1 MAQYYQIV
9 GQGQSLTLEDLQ
21 RYCPNLCLDR
31 IIVNQDEQQYAQ
43 QQVSTNPITNHSILI
58 FTPECIK
65 HILLQGCG
73 TTSGSPK

>member
-9 GQGQSLTLEDLQ
+9 GQGQQLTLEDLQ

-43 QQVSTNPITNHSILI
+43 QQVRENSKTENGSTQ
-58 FTPECIK
+58 K
-65 HILLQGCG
+65 
-73 TTSGSPK
+73 